1 VGDRLQIGSSQREPL
16 LEADLRLK
24 VVSGARIVANGQVNL
39 NRTFVERLIRYG
51 LSQGDAVSNAQVS
64 FDPTRRAYSVRASAT
79 MLGMTVPFTVDL
91 KPEVIG
97 QGVGFKLDNLRIPLG
112 DSGRFGI
119 QHRWI
124 TAKVSE
130 ELAKELSWS
139 LGAKAH
145 PDQGVVTL
153 NPNSLLHHAGALPRT
168 LGVDLAQTQL
178 RTEVSAEGNLTL
190 GMHGADMA
198 PAADSSSR
206 SDLTVEADAAGLQA
220 LLSRMLAPDFQVGKV
235 TLRNGGGVI
244 GGEAEFKDGSN
255 LINAGKLLTALIGM
269 SAGNAQAANLMNERT
284 RLMFPLDLDVS
295 LSGTELRVKPSV
307 DKALGEIAKTFEA
320 AGLKPVQ
327 EGDRLRVELS
337 PLLMER
343 GTFEAM
349 QIRPDGLQVQMA
361 LDLDAFISS
370 PALADGAAR

>member
-1 VGDRLQIGSSQREPL
+1 MTRAISTTPSTSRPLSAPATSPVESQVESSKPAVAAPVGDRLQIGSSPREPL

-190 GMHGADMA
+190 G
-198 PAADSSSR
+198 
-206 SDLTVEADAAGLQA
+206 SD
-220 LLSRMLAPDFQVGKV
+220 
-235 TLRNGGGVI
+235 
-244 GGEAEFKDGSN
+244 